1 MLKFQGNSAVLA
13 SKESKK
19 IVRTYN
25 KVARTLIAFEYL
37 WYEAWCGSIEQ
48 AKAGL
53 QATIIIRHPETGK
66 LYVNFD
72 REIFQLIR
80 EAKCLVKLDV
90 TIPEGAKIILL
101 QEDKFKSYYN
111 DLKYILTEYEN
122 VLSRVLPITKDLLE
136 PHIKT
141 MELRLR
147 PGLVT
152 LTWTSMNIDLY
163 KVTKRDKIIFPNYP
177 LLTTKKLY

>member
-1 MLKFQGNSAVLA
+1 M
-13 SKESKK
+13 
-19 IVRTYN
+19 
-25 KVARTLIAFEYL
+25 ARTLIAFEFL
-37 WYEAWCGSIEQ
+37 WYEAWCGSIES

-53 QATIIIRHPETGK
+53 QATLIIRHPESGK

-101 QEDKFKSYYN
+101 QEDKFKAYYN

-122 VLSRVLPITKDLLE
+122 VLGRVLPITKV
-136 PHIKT
+136 P
-141 MELRLR
+141 
-147 PGLVT
+147 
-152 LTWTSMNIDLY
+152 
-163 KVTKRDKIIFPNYP
+163 YP
-177 LLTTKKLY
+177 LYSPYIAPT